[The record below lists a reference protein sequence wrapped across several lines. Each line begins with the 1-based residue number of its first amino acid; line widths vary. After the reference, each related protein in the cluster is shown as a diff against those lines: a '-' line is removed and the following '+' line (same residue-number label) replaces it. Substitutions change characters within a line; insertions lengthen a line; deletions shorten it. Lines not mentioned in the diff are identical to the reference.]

1 MNRRDLL
8 KTGAL
13 AALGLPFIAPLTS
26 KGLSKP
32 PKSLSKKAKNIIFM
46 VSYGMSIGTLTLA
59 NLMSERKFGKT
70 STWIQLYKEGIVSR
84 GLMETS
90 SANSMV
96 TDSAAGSA
104 AWGGGIKVNNNVLNI
119 GPNGEKPVPIL
130 QKFKA
135 SGKAIGCVT
144 TVPITHATP
153 AGFCI
158 NNIHRS
164 NQPEIATQYLDL
176 NADVL
181 MGGGLE
187 FFDASLRKD
196 KRDVFSEFAQ
206 KGYHIAKTKA
216 DLAKNTSHKPILGIF
231 GENGLPY
238 TVDHLHNDEQKA
250 AIPTL
255 AEMTQSAI
263 QQMEKN
269 PNGFVLQVEGGRVD
283 WAAHGNDVAGLIYDQ
298 LAFDDAVAVAI
309 AYAQQKGD
317 TLVVLTTDHGNA
329 NPGLFYGK
337 NADKNFDKLQAVK
350 HSNEWCL
357 RQVPDNATVKQVMD
371 IFESNQ
377 GFVLKNEEAALIAE
391 RFKVISEEDKKDNRK
406 MPFEELALM
415 QRPHFSVHFADT
427 GHSGDYVELAMF
439 GPGSELQ
446 QLFTVNTDL
455 HQFMLDVTETEF
467 KG

>member
-13 AALGLPFIAPLTS
+13 AALGIPFLSPITS

-32 PKSLSKKAKNIIFM
+32 PKNSSKKAKNIIFM
-46 VSYGMSIGTLTLA
+46 VSDGMSMGTLTMG

-70 STWIQLYKEGIVSR
+70 STWIQLYKEGKVSR

-104 AWGGGIKVNNNVLNI
+104 AWGGGMKVNNNVLNI

-130 QKFKA
+130 QKFK
-135 SGKAIGCVT
+135 SVGKAVGCVT

-153 AGFCI
+153 AGFCV
-158 NNIHRS
+158 NNIHRN

-176 NADVL
+176 NFDVL

-187 FFDASLRKD
+187 FFDATLRED
-196 KRDVFSEFAQ
+196 KRDLFSEFAN
-206 KGYHIAKTKA
+206 KGFYIAKTKA
-216 DLAKNTSHKPILGIF
+216 DLANNAANKPILGVF
-231 GENGLPY
+231 GVNGLPY
-238 TVDHLHNDEQKA
+238 TIDHIHNDSQKA
-250 AIPTL
+250 TIPTL
-255 AEMTQSAI
+255 TEMTKTAI
-263 QQMEKN
+263 EQLEKN

-298 LAFDDAVAVAI
+298 IAFDEAVAFAI
-309 AYAQQKGD
+309 TYAEQKGD

-329 NPGLFYGK
+329 NPGLFYGR
-337 NADKNFDKLQAVK
+337 NADKNFDKLQTVK

-357 RQVPDNATVKQVMD
+357 QQVPDNATVKQVID

-377 GFVLKNEEAALIAE
+377 GMVLKTDEAQLIAD
-391 RFKVISEEDKKDNRK
+391 RFKVITEEDKKDNRK
-406 MPFEELALM
+406 MPFAELALM
-415 QRPHFSVHFADT
+415 QRSHFSVHFGDT

-439 GPGSELQ
+439 GPGSEQ
-446 QLFTVNTDL
+446 QKLFTINNEL